1 MIYRLEKAHD
11 SGMRITKKE
20 SGEVVKKKSYST
32 HMVNRLAIPP
42 HKTMP
47 KTAFDTGLTPIQ
59 EGEFEELL
67 GYDKGMLSNKSSFW
81 LSYGIK
87 IPAIGRVL
95 NDEIPEEALIIAIIK
110 GRVKTVGDIALSK
123 KDLKSN
129 ADAKWILSNEEA
141 EAEST
146 ADNVTWIAKASQ
158 KFDSMS
164 LEDMENYLKSQSVDS
179 RGMSS
184 KIVRGKVAADVMS
197 SPKKFLLISNDKYM
211 NDKIFIH
218 ELVAYGV
225 IKMNKSAYVN
235 EDDVTIA
242 YTQADMLELIGNK
255 ANAKQVIAWK
265 KQLEEAKK

>member
-1 MIYRLEKAHD
+1 MVYRLEKAHD

-47 KTAFDTGLTPIQ
+47 KTAFDTGLTPVQ

-67 GYDKGMLSNKSSFW
+67 GYDKGYLNNKSPFW

-87 IPAIGRVL
+87 IPAIGLVL
-95 NDEIPEEALIIAIIK
+95 NDEIPEDALKIAIIK
-110 GRVKTVGDIALSK
+110 GRVKTVGDIALNK
-123 KDLKSN
+123 KDLKTN

-141 EAEST
+141 EAEVV
-146 ADNVTWIAKASQ
+146 ADNITWIAKASQ

-164 LEDMENYLKSQSVDS
+164 LEDMENYLKAQSVDS

-197 SPKKFLLISNDKYM
+197 SPKKFLMIANDKHM
-211 NDKIFIH
+211 ETKIFIH
-218 ELVAYGV
+218 ELVAYG
-225 IKMNKSAYVN
+225 IIQMNKANYIYDEATVAYS
-235 EDDVTIA
+235 
-242 YTQADMLELIGNK
+242 QGDMLEYVTNK
-255 ANAKQVIAWK
+255 ANAKVILNWK
-265 KQLEEAKK
+265 KQLEESKK